1 MQTIK
6 EFNQK
11 LVSLQRTRKITSS
24 MKMISSVKMQRFT
37 KMKAAS
43 QPFWEGVSRLCENIG
58 TVFGNLRNPLVCG
71 YPEVGVSRVLLFTSD
86 RGLCGRFNT
95 NAIKKMLELTELQKR
110 QGQKSIVS
118 CVGSKGYAFV
128 KRRTTFLGSYYL
140 GVAGDPT
147 YESALKIGNEL
158 LDSFTSGS
166 CQEVWLVYTRRIS
179 SLVEEPVHERLLP
192 ITLAALPEEQKTSA
206 DYLFEE
212 DPEQL
217 LANMVPLLVRA
228 RIHEVLIL
236 AALSEHAARMSAMDA
251 ATSNADRL
259 MRKYAQ
265 LRNRARQASITT
277 ELTEIVT
284 GKESLES

>member
-11 LVSLQRTRKITSS
+11 LVSLQHTRKITSS
-24 MKMISSVKMQRFT
+24 MKMISSVKMQRLS
-37 KMKAAS
+37 KMKMAS
-43 QPFWEGVSRLCENIG
+43 QPFWESVGRLYANVG
-58 TVFGNLRNPLVCG
+58 NVFGNVQHPLVCG
-71 YPEVGVSRVLLFTSD
+71 YPEVGVSRILLFTSD

-95 NAIKKMLELTELQKR
+95 NASRKMLELTEIQNR
-110 QGQKSIVS
+110 QNQKSIVS
-118 CVGSKGYAFV
+118 CVGSKGYTFV
-128 KRRTTFLGSYYL
+128 KRRTTFLGSYYP

-147 YESALKIGNEL
+147 YEAARKIGSEL
-158 LDSFTSGS
+158 LDDFLAGS

-179 SLVEEPVHERLLP
+179 SLEEEPVHERLLP
-192 ITLAALPEEQKTSA
+192 ITLAALSEEQKTRA

-217 LANMVPLLVRA
+217 LMNMVPILVCA

-236 AALSEHAARMSAMDA
+236 ASMSEHAARMSAMDA
-251 ATSNADRL
+251 ATTNADRL
-259 MRKYAQ
+259 MRKYVQ